1 MLAFHGPCCHAG
13 PPLHAGA
20 TWLMMAPVDA
30 PPPARSSTACP
41 PIIAIDGPA
50 ASGKSTVGRALA
62 QRLGYRFIDTG
73 LMYRAVTLLVI
84 EGDIDI
90 SDESAIARTAESA
103 DIEVGERVY
112 VDGRDVT
119 RLLHSSPVTERVSFV
134 SQISPVRRAMVA
146 LQRRIAEEG
155 RIVMAGRDI
164 GTVVA
169 PHAKK
174 VYLDAPASERVRRRH
189 AELED
194 GGRTMTVSAVR
205 AELEQR
211 DRLDSQ
217 RCDSP
222 LKAAEDAV
230 VVDTSG
236 LNLEQVVDAVLQGIA
251 QE

>member
-1 MLAFHGPCCHAG
+1 
-13 PPLHAGA
+13 
-20 TWLMMAPVDA
+20 MAPVDA
-30 PPPARSSTACP
+30 PPPDRLSTSR
-41 PIIAIDGPA
+41 PIVIAIDGPA

-62 QRLGYRFIDTG
+62 QRLGYRFVDTG
-73 LMYRAVTLLVI
+73 LMYRAVTLLAL
-84 EGDIDI
+84 EGGIDI

-119 RLLHSSPVTERVSFV
+119 HLLHSGPVAERVSFV

-146 LQRRIAEEG
+146 LQRRIAEGG

-189 AELED
+189 AELEH
-194 GGRTMTVSAVR
+194 GGRTMTASAVR

-217 RCDSP
+217 RYDSP
-222 LKAAEDAV
+222 LKPAEDAM

-236 LNLEQVVDAVLQGIA
+236 LNLDQVVDAVLRSIA